1 MRISFLGGA
10 SEVTGSN
17 ILIEGA
23 GRKILLDCG
32 LFQGFRLADEKNYE
46 PFGFEAATI
55 DAVVLG
61 HAHLDHTG
69 RLPKLVKNGFSGKI
83 ITTPPTAEITA
94 LVLEDNAKLMKEES
108 KRNHHEPLYNIG
120 DIDKVL
126 DLFETTTYNHRVEIF
141 KDVWV
146 TLKNAGH
153 IIGSATATIEAEG
166 KTLVYTSDLGNRDC
180 ELLDDPEIIEK
191 ADFLICESTYGG
203 RVHEDPTKREGKL
216 AAIINKTIAQG
227 GVLMIPAFAIER
239 TQELLHDIEHF
250 CQKGNCLIPTF
261 YLDSPLAS
269 RVTGVFEKY
278 REYLAKNLT
287 RESLDIFAEH
297 HVKITS
303 SVEDSKAI
311 DEGEGP
317 KIVIA
322 GSGMMN
328 GGRILYHLK
337 RYVED
342 PKNAILFVGF
352 QAEGTLGRRIFE
364 GEREIRIFGNR
375 YTVAAAVYAI
385 GSYSAH
391 ADSMQLIDWIGK
403 INGLKKVFL
412 FHGERSQSEVLK
424 TSVKEKLGL
433 DSQIPVLGESYEV

>member
-1 MRISFLGGA
+1 MGGA

-17 ILIEGA
+17 ILIEAA

-94 LVLEDNAKLMKEES
+94 LVLEDNAKLMREEA
-108 KRNHHEPLYNIG
+108 KRNHHEPLYNHG

-126 DLFETTTYNHRVEIF
+126 GLFETTAYNNRVEIF
-141 KDVWV
+141 KNVWL

-153 IIGSATATIEAEG
+153 ILGSATATIEAEG

-203 RVHEDPTKREGKL
+203 RVHEDPAKREEKL

-278 REYLAKNLT
+278 REYLAKNLK

-311 DEGEGP
+311 DEGGGP

-337 RYVED
+337 RYAED

-364 GEREIRIFGNR
+364 GEREIKIFGQR
-375 YTVAAAVYAI
+375 YTVGAEVYAI

-391 ADSMQLIDWIGK
+391 ADSKQLIGWIGK

-424 TSVKEKLGL
+424 TSIKEGLGL
-433 DSQIPVLGESYEV
+433 DSEIPNLGESYEV

>member
-1 MRISFLGGA
+1 M
-10 SEVTGSN
+10 TGSN
-17 ILIEGA
+17 ILIETA

-46 PFGFEAATI
+46 PFGFDAKDI

-69 RLPKLVKNGFSGKI
+69 RLPKLVKDGFSGKI

-94 LVLEDNAKLMKEES
+94 LVLEDNAKLMKEEA
-108 KRNHHEPLYNIG
+108 KRNHHEPLYNNG

-126 DLFETTTYNHRVEIF
+126 ELFEVTTYNKRVEIF
-141 KDVWV
+141 KNVWV

-153 IIGSATATIEAEG
+153 ILGSATATIEAEG
-166 KTLVYTSDLGNRDC
+166 KTLAYTSDLGNRDC
-180 ELLDDPEIIEK
+180 ELLDDPEAIVR

-203 RVHEDPTKREGKL
+203 RVHEDPARREEKL
-216 AAIINKTIAQG
+216 AAIINETIAQG

-269 RVTGVFEKY
+269 KVTGVFEKY
-278 REYLAKNLT
+278 REYLAANLK

-297 HVKITS
+297 RVKITS
-303 SVEDSKAI
+303 SVEESKAI

-317 KIVIA
+317 KIIIA

-337 RYVED
+337 RYIEN

-352 QAEGTLGRRIFE
+352 QSEGTLGRRIFE
-364 GEREIRIFGNR
+364 GEREIKIFGQR
-375 YTVAAAVYAI
+375 YTVGAAVYAI

-391 ADSMQLIDWIGK
+391 ADSEQLTEWIGK
-403 INGLKKVFL
+403 INGLKKIFL
-412 FHGERSQSEVLK
+412 FHGERSQSEALK
-424 TSVKEKLGL
+424 NTIKEKLNL
-433 DSQIPVLGESYEV
+433 DSEIPNFGEIFEI

>member
-1 MRISFLGGA
+1 MGGA

-17 ILIEGA
+17 ILIEAAG

-32 LFQGFRLADEKNYE
+32 LFQGFRMADEKNYE
-46 PFGFEAATI
+46 PFGFDAKSI

-69 RLPKLVKNGFSGKI
+69 RLPKLVKSGFSGKI
-83 ITTPPTAEITA
+83 YSTPPTAEITA
-94 LVLEDNAKLMKEES
+94 LVLEDNAKLMKEEA
-108 KRNHHEPLYNIG
+108 KRNHHEPLYNHG

-126 DLFETTTYNHRVEIF
+126 GQFETIAYNRRVEIL
-141 KDVWV
+141 KDIWV
-146 TLKNAGH
+146 TLRNAGH
-153 IIGSATATIEAEG
+153 ILGSATAAIEADG
-166 KTLVYTSDLGNRDC
+166 KVLAYTSDLGNRDC
-180 ELLDDPEIIEK
+180 ELLDDPEVIPK

-203 RVHEDPTKREGKL
+203 RVHEDPTKREEKL

-297 HVKITS
+297 RVKITA
-303 SVEDSKAI
+303 SVEESKAI

-317 KIVIA
+317 KIIIA

-342 PKNAILFVGF
+342 SKNAILFVGF
-352 QAEGTLGRRIFE
+352 QAVGTLGRKIFE
-364 GEREIRIFGNR
+364 GERDIKIFGHR
-375 YTVAAAVYAI
+375 YTIGAEVYAI

-391 ADSMQLIDWIGK
+391 ADSKQLIDWIGK
-403 INGLKKVFL
+403 ISGLRKIFL

-424 TSVKEKLGL
+424 STIKEKLGL
-433 DSQIPVLGESYEV
+433 DSEVPNLGDVFEI